1 MSEPNK
7 PPDNHDS
14 WFTDLAEL
22 VKHVFVGAVLFLV
35 LAIPAIGLDFLNQG
49 VQLLEFR
56 INGDGSAQL
65 PPNEAN
71 IAVQSPGV
79 TVNVQAKVVT
89 VSTPVRWVLT
99 GFEWLL
105 LAIDALGVGGY
116 VLSSLVKYLRKLKW
130 Q

>member
-1 MSEPNK
+1 MPDPKPSERP
-7 PPDNHDS
+7 DS
-14 WFTDLAEL
+14 WFTDLVEL
-22 VKHVFVGAVLFLV
+22 VKHVFIGAVLFLV

-56 INGDGSAQL
+56 INGDDSGQRPNKDLSDAAQ
-65 PPNEAN
+65 P
-71 IAVQSPGV
+71 SGV
-79 TVNVQAKVVT
+79 TVKVQAKT
-89 VSTPVRWVLT
+89 VIVSPPVRWVLT

-105 LAIDALGVGGY
+105 LAVDTLGVGGY

>member
-1 MSEPNK
+1 MPDQNK
-7 PPDNHDS
+7 SPDNHDS
-14 WFTDLAEL
+14 WFADLVEL
-22 VKHVFVGAVLFLV
+22 VKHVFIGAVLFLL

-56 INGDGSAQL
+56 INGDHSGQRTSKENSDAAQ
-65 PPNEAN
+65 P
-71 IAVQSPGV
+71 PGV

-89 VSTPVRWVLT
+89 VSAPVRWVLT

-105 LAIDALGVGGY
+105 LAVDTLGVGGY
-116 VLSSLVKYLRKLKW
+116 VLSSLVKYLRKLRW